1 MALLSKAIFDGISS
15 DAGEPLRT
23 IVRPTLEYGCEI
35 WGGGK
40 WLEAE
45 RIQLEAGR
53 KLLGVGGKTTGE
65 AVRGELGWWSMRGR
79 RDLCRLR
86 FFGKIARMGRE
97 KLLKQVFDM

>member
-1 MALLSKAIFDGISS
+1 MVD
-15 DAGEPLRT
+15 
-23 IVRPTLEYGCEI
+23 
-35 WGGGK
+35 
-40 WLEAE
+40 AE

-97 KLLKQVFDM
+97 KLLKQVFDLCKPITGNMPTGEHAEAIVRPLPGACVELRKCRSY